1 MEKMGDTDGVGLIV
15 YTGTRED
22 LQRKLRERDD
32 KITELER
39 LIYVYCD
46 PMAMPDDDAKIAK
59 EIAARMS
66 GSQ

>member
-39 LIYVYCD
+39 F
-46 PMAMPDDDAKIAK
+46 IALAFEAHPNLDLDVERIK
-59 EIAARMS
+59 QMS
-66 GSQ
+66 ASQ